1 MGAISDE
8 SVTVVRETAEEA
20 VANLRVVL
28 EQCALGRVRCSAK
41 TRRPSASAVANLASL
56 LVRGDFYPDEAIA
69 AYAWPLIVQA
79 GGLAELAGTRLQLTA
94 RGRKALSAPPH
105 ATVRDLWRRWVSS
118 GVIDEF
124 SRVENIK
131 GQRSTNALSSVS
143 TRRRTVAAAVGS
155 LPAGTWV
162 QVDDLFTR
170 MRRSGLDP
178 TVERNARSLW
188 RLYLAE
194 PQYGSL
200 GYAGYHEWE
209 ILQGRYT
216 LAVLFEYA
224 ATLGLLDVAFTDPA
238 GARRDFG
245 HIWGADDL
253 AYLSRYDGLSAV
265 RVNDLGAYVLGL
277 TDRPPVAPTPTA
289 ALRVLSTHEM
299 VAVGHLAPGQAM
311 TLSAFA
317 EQTNERTW
325 RLTMASLLAGISGG
339 RSLDDLR
346 QLLDHAT
353 QGPVPET
360 VTRLLDDA
368 AARGSA
374 LSDRGVV
381 RLIECADPAT
391 AALIAHDTRTAAYCR
406 LLGDQHLAVPAEHD
420 VAFRDALVHLGYA
433 LPPATHGPESSRSAT
448 NR

>member
-1 MGAISDE
+1 VSAISDE
-8 SVTVVRETAEEA
+8 SMTVVRETAEEA

-28 EQCALGRVRCSAK
+28 EQCALGRVRCSGK
-41 TRRPSASAVANLASL
+41 TRRPSASAVASLAGL

-79 GGLAELAGTRLQLTA
+79 GGLAEVAGTRLQLTA

-131 GQRSTNALSSVS
+131 GQRSTNVLSSVS
-143 TRRRTVAAAVGS
+143 TRRGLVAAAVGS

-162 QVDDLFTR
+162 QVDDLFTQ

-188 RLYLAE
+188 RLYLAD

-200 GYAGYHEWE
+200 GYAGYHGWE

-238 GARRDFG
+238 GAREDFG

-253 AYLSRYDGLSAV
+253 AYLSRYDGLTAV
-265 RVNDLGAYVLGL
+265 RVNDPGRLRAGDHRPAAGRCGTHRGAEGAAQPRGGRGR
-277 TDRPPVAPTPTA
+277 RPSARA
-289 ALRVLSTHEM
+289 GHD
-299 VAVGHLAPGQAM
+299 AVGVRRADQRADLAAVDGEP
-311 TLSAFA
+311 
-317 EQTNERTW
+317 
-325 RLTMASLLAGISGG
+325 AG
-339 RSLDDLR
+339 RHQR
-346 QLLDHAT
+346 RAQP
-353 QGPVPET
+353 Q
-360 VTRLLDDA
+360 
-368 AARGSA
+368 
-374 LSDRGVV
+374 
-381 RLIECADPAT
+381 
-391 AALIAHDTRTAAYCR
+391 
-406 LLGDQHLAVPAEHD
+406 
-420 VAFRDALVHLGYA
+420 
-433 LPPATHGPESSRSAT
+433 
-448 NR
+448 

>member
-1 MGAISDE
+1 MSAVSDG

-28 EQCALGRVRCSAK
+28 EQCALGRVRCSDK
-41 TRRPSASAVANLASL
+41 TRRPSASAVASLAGL

-94 RGRKALSAPPH
+94 RGRKALSAPPPG
-105 ATVRDLWRRWVSS
+105 TVRDLWRRWVSS

-124 SRVENIK
+124 SRIENIK
-131 GQRSTNALSSVS
+131 GQRGTTVLSSVS
-143 TRRRTVAAAVGS
+143 TRRRMVAAAVGS

-162 QVDDLFTR
+162 EVDDLFAQ

-178 TVERNARSLW
+178 TVERNSRSLW
-188 RLYLAE
+188 RLYLAD

-200 GYAGYHEWE
+200 GYAGYHGWE

-253 AYLSRYDGLSAV
+253 AYLSRYDGLTAV
-265 RVNDLGAYVLGL
+265 RVNGLGAYVLGI
-277 TDRPPVAPTPTA
+277 TDRPPVAPAPTA
-289 ALRVLSTHEM
+289 ALKVLSNHEV
-299 VAVGHLAPGQAM
+299 VAVGDLSPGEAM

-317 EQTNERTW
+317 ERTAERTW
-325 RLTMASLLAGISGG
+325 LLSMASLLAGMGGG
-339 RSLDDLR
+339 RSLDELHR
-346 QLLDHAT
+346 LLDRAS

-360 VTRLLDDA
+360 VTRLLGDA

-381 RLIECADPAT
+381 RLVECADPPT
-391 AALIAHDTRTAAYCR
+391 AALVARDPQTGAYCR
-406 LLGDQHLAVPAEHD
+406 LLGDRHLAVPAEHD
-420 VAFRDALVHLGYA
+420 AAFRDALVDLGYA
-433 LPPATHGPESSRSAT
+433 LPPATHRAGSSHSDASR
-448 NR
+448 

>member
-1 MGAISDE
+1 VSALSDG
-8 SVTVVRETAEEA
+8 SSTVVRETADES

-28 EQCALGRVRCSAK
+28 ELCALGRVRCSGT
-41 TRRPSASAVANLASL
+41 TRRPSASAVASLAGL
-56 LVRGDFYPDEAIA
+56 LVRGDFFPDEAIA
-69 AYAWPLIVQA
+69 AYAWPLIIQA

-105 ATVRDLWRRWVSS
+105 GTVRDLWRRWVSS

-124 SRVENIK
+124 SRIESIK
-131 GQRSTNALSSVS
+131 GQRGTTVLSAVS
-143 TRRRTVAAAVGS
+143 TRRRTVAAAVAS

-162 QVDDLFTR
+162 EVDDLFAQ
-170 MRRSGLDP
+170 MRRSGMNP

-188 RLYLAE
+188 RLYLAD

-200 GYAGYHEWE
+200 GYAGNHEWE

-224 ATLGLLDVAFTDPA
+224 ATLGLLDVAFTEPA

-253 AYLSRYDGLSAV
+253 AYLSRYDGLTAV
-265 RVNDLGAYVLGL
+265 RVNDLGAYVLGI
-277 TDRPPVAPTPTA
+277 TDLPPIAPVATTT
-289 ALRVLSTHEM
+289 LRVLSTHEV
-299 VAVGHLAPGQAM
+299 VAGGDLPPGQAM

-317 EQTNERTW
+317 ERTADRTW
-325 RLTMASLLAGISGG
+325 RLSMASLLDGMADG
-339 RSLDDLR
+339 RSLDELHR
-346 QLLDHAT
+346 LLDSAR

-360 VTRLLDDA
+360 VIRLLSDA

-381 RLIECADPAT
+381 RLVECADPAT
-391 AALIAHDTRTAAYCR
+391 AALVARDHRTAAYCR
-406 LLGDQHLAVPAEHD
+406 LLGDRHLAVAAEHD
-420 VAFRDALVHLGYA
+420 RAFRRALVDLGYA
-433 LPPATHGPESSRSAT
+433 LPPATDQT
-448 NR
+448 